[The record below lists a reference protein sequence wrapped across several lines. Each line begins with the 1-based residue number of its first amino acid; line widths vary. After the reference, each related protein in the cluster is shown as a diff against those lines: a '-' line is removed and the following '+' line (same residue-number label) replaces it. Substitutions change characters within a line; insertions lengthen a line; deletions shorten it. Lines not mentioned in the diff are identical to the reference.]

1 MRLRIAALLLA
12 LSCAPAFAQ
21 VAEFGFNGGAMSLT
35 GEDLGSGY
43 FLDAKWKFGFRVTLN
58 NWRFLGGEFGYN
70 YTRHEL
76 KLGSNAEGGKAGFA
90 GHQGII
96 NGLAYAT
103 PEGSRIRP
111 FAAGG
116 FHFTN
121 YVFPGTSVTQGSGS
135 TKFGLNYGG
144 GIKVRVAP
152 NWMIRA
158 DFRQFWNGKPFTEFL
173 GGSGRVR
180 TNEFSIGASFI
191 L

>member
-1 MRLRIAALLLA
+1 MRLRLAAILLTVC
-12 LSCAPAFAQ
+12 SAPAFAQ
-21 VAEFGFNGGAMSLT
+21 VAEFGFNAGAMSLT
-35 GEDLGSGY
+35 GKDLGSDY

-58 NWRFLGGEFGYN
+58 NWRFLGTEFGYN
-70 YTRHEL
+70 YTRHKL
-76 KLGSNAEGGKAGFA
+76 KIGSSGQGGEAGFA
-90 GHQGII
+90 GHQGFVDM
-96 NGLAYAT
+96 LAYAT

-116 FHFTN
+116 VHFTN

-144 GIKVRVAP
+144 GIKVKVTQ
-152 NWMIRA
+152 NWMFRA
-158 DFRQFWNGKPFTEFL
+158 DFRQYWNGKPFTEFL

-180 TNEFSIGASFI
+180 TNEFSLGASFT